1 MKTPYAADW
10 SVSVLWWLAWFYFR
24 KKLWYIAII
33 CLSRQMFQHSC
44 SEDWM
49 NYWKNVTGCPSVS
62 LKVCSLST
70 YARGR
75 QSWGPNCLLQ
85 QSPCTSSRGDA
96 HLWGPSHS
104 CLLLTTSV
112 CPLWT
117 LVWSTPT
124 KIFALHLTVMA
135 VNHQIAAAI
144 VRRHWVHYL
153 ESQNYSRIAVHLGR
167 CQWHKKERGQYTFS
181 INVTK

>member
-62 LKVCSLST
+62 LKVCSLNT

-96 HLWGPSHS
+96 HL
-104 CLLLTTSV
+104 
-112 CPLWT
+112 
-117 LVWSTPT
+117 
-124 KIFALHLTVMA
+124 
-135 VNHQIAAAI
+135 
-144 VRRHWVHYL
+144 
-153 ESQNYSRIAVHLGR
+153 ESQSLMPSANHICVPSLDSGLI
-167 CQWHKKERGQYTFS
+167 YTNPNLCS
-181 INVTK
+181 PSDCDGSESSNCSCHC